1 MNTKIV
7 ALVAVIIIVSTAVG
21 AALLLQPQ
29 DEEASISVAYSEKVN
44 YETLMVAN
52 ANGYFQDEGAD
63 VTVKLVNGGIEA
75 ATALITGAVDLA
87 AMGDAPA
94 VQLIS
99 QDQGA
104 KIVARL
110 VGGKGMHRFIAW
122 NDIQEPK
129 DLEGKKLGIQQTSS
143 THGAFLQ
150 WAEANDVNVNNITF
164 LYLNPRDIPLAMQS
178 RQIDAMGGS
187 EPWAVNTENLCGD
200 DVHELGNS
208 SGLGSTFPIVL
219 VASERALDDKP
230 EAIKAVLKALDRGNG
245 FIKSNWTEA
254 MEICAGRTGLSMDDQ
269 SRCSGFQFYELGF
282 NGTDV
287 ESMNMTARSMMD
299 FGKISQMPEVMAHV
313 DLSLMPRDGEA

>member
-29 DEEASISVAYSEKVN
+29 DEEVSISVAYSEKVN

-99 QDQGA
+99 QSQGA

-110 VGGKGMHRFIAW
+110 AGGEGIHRFIAW
-122 NDIQEPK
+122 NDVQEPK

-150 WAEANDVNVNNITF
+150 WAEANDVNVKNITF
-164 LYLNPRDIPLAMQS
+164 VYLNPRDIPLAMQS

-219 VASERALDDKP
+219 VASERVLDDKP

-254 MEICAGRTGLSMDDQ
+254 MEICAGRTGLSIDDQ

-299 FGKISQMPEVMAHV
+299 FGKISQMPDVMAHV
-313 DLSLMPRDGEA
+313 DLTLMPRDGEA

>member
-99 QDQGA
+99 QSQGA

-110 VGGKGMHRFIAW
+110 AGGEGIHRFISW
-122 NDIQEPK
+122 NDVQEPK

-150 WAEANDVNVNNITF
+150 WAEANDVDVKNITF
-164 LYLNPRDIPLAMQS
+164 VYLNPRDIPLAMQS

-219 VASERALDDKP
+219 VASERVLDDKP

-254 MEICAGRTGLSMDDQ
+254 MEICAGRTGLSIDDQ

>member
-1 MNTKIV
+1 MNTKLV
-7 ALVAVIIIVSTAVG
+7 ALAAVVLIVITAVG
-21 AALLLQPQ
+21 AVLLLQSP
-29 DEEASISVAYSEKVN
+29 DEGMSISVAYSEKVN

-52 ANGYFQDEGAD
+52 ANGYFQEEGAD
-63 VTVKLVNGGIEA
+63 VDVKLVTGGIEA
-75 ATALITGAVDLA
+75 ATALVTGAVDLA

-99 QDQGA
+99 QNHGA

-110 VGGKGMHRFIAW
+110 VGGEGVHRFIAW

-129 DLEGKKLGIQQTSS
+129 DLEGKRIGMQQTSS

-150 WAEANDVNVNNITF
+150 WAEANDVDIDEITF
-164 LYLNPRDIPLAMQS
+164 VPMSPRDLPLAMQS

-230 EAIKAVLKALDRGNG
+230 EAIRAVLKALDRGNE

-254 MEICAGRTGLSMDDQ
+254 MEICAERTGLSAEDQ

-282 NGTDV
+282 DATDV
-287 ESMNMTARSMMD
+287 RSMNMTAHSLMQ
-299 FGKISQMPEVMAHV
+299 FGSIAQMPEVMAHV
-313 DLSLMPRDGEA
+313 DLSLLPRDGEA

>member
-63 VTVKLVNGGIEA
+63 VEVKLVTGGIEA

-99 QDQGA
+99 QSQGA

-110 VGGKGMHRFIAW
+110 AGGEGIHRFIAW
-122 NDIQEPK
+122 NDVQEPK
-129 DLEGKKLGIQQTSS
+129 DLEGKKLGIQQTSG

-150 WAEANDVNVNNITF
+150 WAEANDVDVKNITF
-164 LYLNPRDIPLAMQS
+164 VYLNPRDIPLAMRS

-219 VASERALDDKP
+219 VASERVLDDKP

-254 MEICAGRTGLSMDDQ
+254 MEICAGRTGLSIDDQ

>member
-29 DEEASISVAYSEKVN
+29 DEEVSISVAYSEKVN

-99 QDQGA
+99 QSQGA

-110 VGGKGMHRFIAW
+110 AGGEGIHRFIAW
-122 NDIQEPK
+122 NDVQEPK

-150 WAEANDVNVNNITF
+150 WAEANDVNVKNITF
-164 LYLNPRDIPLAMQS
+164 VYLNPRDIPLAMQS

-219 VASERALDDKP
+219 VASERVLDDKP

-254 MEICAGRTGLSMDDQ
+254 MEICAGRTGLSIDDQ

>member
-1 MNTKIV
+1 MNTKLV
-7 ALVAVIIIVSTAVG
+7 ALAAVAIIVITAIG
-21 AALLLQPQ
+21 TALLLQPQ
-29 DEEASISVAYSEKVN
+29 DEEMSVSVAYSEKVN

-52 ANGYFQDEGAD
+52 ANGYFRDEGAD
-63 VTVKLVNGGIEA
+63 VDVKLVTGGIEA

-122 NDIQEPK
+122 NDIQEPN

-230 EAIKAVLKALDRGNG
+230 EAIKAVLKALDRGNE

-254 MEICAGRTGLSMDDQ
+254 LEICAGRTGLTMDVQ

-299 FGKISQMPEVMAHV
+299 FGKISQMPDVMAHV
-313 DLSLMPRDGEA
+313 DLTLMPRDGEA

>member
-1 MNTKIV
+1 MNTKLV
-7 ALVAVIIIVSTAVG
+7 ALAAVAIIVITAIG
-21 AALLLQPQ
+21 TALLLQPQ
-29 DEEASISVAYSEKVN
+29 DEEMSVSVAYSEKVN

-52 ANGYFQDEGAD
+52 ANGYFRDEGAD
-63 VTVKLVNGGIEA
+63 VDVKLVTGGIEA

-230 EAIKAVLKALDRGNG
+230 EAIKAVLKALDRGNE

-254 MEICAGRTGLSMDDQ
+254 LEICAGRTGLTMDDQ

-299 FGKISQMPEVMAHV
+299 FGKISQMPDVMAHV
-313 DLSLMPRDGEA
+313 DLTLMPRDGEA

>member
-29 DEEASISVAYSEKVN
+29 DEEVSISVAYSEKVN

-99 QDQGA
+99 QSQGA

-110 VGGKGMHRFIAW
+110 AGGEGIHRFIAW

-150 WAEANDVNVNNITF
+150 WAEANDVNVKNITF
-164 LYLNPRDIPLAMQS
+164 VYLNPRDIPLAMQS

-219 VASERALDDKP
+219 VASERVLDDKP
-230 EAIKAVLKALDRGNG
+230 EAIKAVLKALDRGNE

>member
-1 MNTKIV
+1 MNAKLIAV
-7 ALVAVIIIVSTAVG
+7 VAVVVLILSAIG
-21 AALLLQPQ
+21 ATILLLPQ
-29 DEEASISVAYSEKVN
+29 DDGMSVSVAYSEKVN
-44 YETLMVAN
+44 YETLMIAN

-63 VTVKLVNGGIEA
+63 VDVKLVTGGIEA

-99 QDQGA
+99 QNHGA

-110 VGGKGMHRFIAW
+110 VGGEGVHRFIAW
-122 NDIQEPK
+122 NDVQGPK

-150 WAEANDVNVNNITF
+150 WAEANNVNVDNVT
-164 LYLNPRDIPLAMQS
+164 LVPMNPRDIPLAMQS

-187 EPWAVNTENLCGD
+187 EPWAVNTENLCGG

-219 VASERALDDKP
+219 VASERALDDRP
-230 EAIKAVLKALDRGNG
+230 EAIRAVLKALDRGND

-254 MEICAGRTGLSMDDQ
+254 MEICAGRTGLSTEDQ
-269 SRCSGFQFYELGF
+269 SRCSGFQFYEMGF

-287 ESMNMTARSMMD
+287 ESMNMTAHSMME
-299 FGKISQMPEVMAHV
+299 FGSITQLPDVMAHV
-313 DLSLMPRDGEA
+313 DLTLMPRDGEA

>member
-1 MNTKIV
+1 MNTKIIALAAV
-7 ALVAVIIIVSTAVG
+7 AIIIIAAIGT
-21 AALLLQPQ
+21 ALLLLPQ
-29 DEEASISVAYSEKVN
+29 DEDMSISVAYSEKVN

-52 ANGYFQDEGAD
+52 ANGYFRDEGANVD
-63 VTVKLVNGGIEA
+63 VKLVTGGIEA

-99 QDQGA
+99 QDRGA

-110 VGGKGMHRFIAW
+110 VGGEGVHRFIAW

-150 WAEANDVNVNNITF
+150 WAEANNVNVDNITF
-164 LYLNPRDIPLAMQS
+164 VPMSPRDIPLAMQN

-200 DVHELGNS
+200 EVHELGNS

-219 VASERALDDKP
+219 VASERALDNKP
-230 EAIKAVLKALDRGNG
+230 EAIKAVLKALDRGND

-254 MEICAGRTGLSMDDQ
+254 MEICAARTGLSTEDQ

-282 NGTDV
+282 NATDV
-287 ESMNMTARSMMD
+287 GSMNLTARSLMD
-299 FGKISQMPEVMAHV
+299 FGSITQMPDVMAHV
-313 DLSLMPRDGEA
+313 DLTLMPRDGEA

>member
-1 MNTKIV
+1 MNRKLI
-7 ALVAVIIIVSTAVG
+7 ALAVAVIVIVSAIGV
-21 AALLLQPQ
+21 AMVLLPN
-29 DEEASISVAYSEKVN
+29 DDRMKVSMAYSEKVN

-52 ANGYFQDEGAD
+52 ANGYFQEEGANMD
-63 VTVKLVNGGIEA
+63 VKLVTGGIEA
-75 ATALITGAVDLA
+75 ATALLTGAVDLA

-99 QDQGA
+99 QNHGA

-110 VGGKGMHRFIAW
+110 VGGEGVHRFIAW
-122 NDIQEPK
+122 SDIQEPK
-129 DLEGKKLGIQQTSS
+129 DLEGKILGIQQTSG

-150 WAEANDVNVNNITF
+150 WAEANDVNVDDITF
-164 LYLNPRDIPLAMQS
+164 RYLNPRDIPLAMQS

-219 VASERALDDKP
+219 VASEKALDERP
-230 EAIKAVLKALDRGNG
+230 EAIRAVLRALDRGND
-245 FIKSNWTEA
+245 FINGNWSEA
-254 MEICAGRTGLSMDDQ
+254 MEICAERTGLSLDDQ

-282 NGTDV
+282 NATDV
-287 ESMNMTARSMMD
+287 LSMNMTARSLMD
-299 FGKISQMPEVMAHV
+299 FGKISQMPDVMAHV
-313 DLSLMPRDGEA
+313 DLSLLPGDGEA

>member
-1 MNTKIV
+1 MNTKLV
-7 ALVAVIIIVSTAVG
+7 ALAAVIVIVFTTAG
-21 AALLLQPQ
+21 AALLLLPQ
-29 DEEASISVAYSEKVN
+29 EEGTSISLAYSEKVN

-63 VTVKLVNGGIEA
+63 VDVKLVTGGIEA

-99 QDQGA
+99 QNQGA
-104 KIVARL
+104 KILARL
-110 VGGKGMHRFIAW
+110 VGGEGVHRFIAW

-129 DLEGKKLGIQQTSS
+129 DLEGKKLGIQQTSG
-143 THGAFLQ
+143 THGAFLM
-150 WAEANDVNVNNITF
+150 WAEANEVNVDNIT
-164 LYLNPRDIPLAMQS
+164 LVPMNPRDIPLAMQS

-219 VASERALDDKP
+219 VASERALQDKP
-230 EAIKAVLKALDRGNG
+230 EAIKAVLKALDRGND
-245 FIKSNWTEA
+245 FIKSNWSEA
-254 MEICAGRTGLSMDDQ
+254 MEICAERTGLSTDDQ

-287 ESMNMTARSMMD
+287 ESMNMTARSLMG
-299 FGKISQMPEVMAHV
+299 FGSITQVPDVMAHV

>member
-44 YETLMVAN
+44 YETLIVAN

-99 QDQGA
+99 QSQGA

-110 VGGKGMHRFIAW
+110 AGGEGIHRFISW
-122 NDIQEPK
+122 NDVQEPK
-129 DLEGKKLGIQQTSS
+129 DLEGKKLGIQQTSG

-150 WAEANDVNVNNITF
+150 WAEANDVDVKNITF
-164 LYLNPRDIPLAMQS
+164 VYLNPRDIPLAMQS

-254 MEICAGRTGLSMDDQ
+254 MEICAGRTGLSIDDQ

>member
-1 MNTKIV
+1 MNTKLV
-7 ALVAVIIIVSTAVG
+7 ALAAVAIIVITAIG
-21 AALLLQPQ
+21 TALLLQPQ
-29 DEEASISVAYSEKVN
+29 DEEMSVSVAYSEKVN

-52 ANGYFQDEGAD
+52 ANGYFRDEGAD
-63 VTVKLVNGGIEA
+63 VDVKLVTGGIEA

-122 NDIQEPK
+122 NDIQEPN

-230 EAIKAVLKALDRGNG
+230 EAIKAVLKALDRGNE

-254 MEICAGRTGLSMDDQ
+254 LEICAGRTGLTMDDQ

-299 FGKISQMPEVMAHV
+299 FGKISQMPDVMAHV
-313 DLSLMPRDGEA
+313 DLTLMPRDGEA

>member
-1 MNTKIV
+1 MNTKPI
-7 ALVAVIIIVSTAVG
+7 ALLVVVVVIISTAG
-21 AALLLQPQ
+21 AIILFIPQ
-29 DEEASISVAYSEKVN
+29 DDGMSISVAYSEKVN

-52 ANGYFQDEGAD
+52 ANGYFQEEGAD
-63 VTVKLVNGGIEA
+63 VHVRLVTGGIEA

-99 QDQGA
+99 QDHGA

-110 VGGKGMHRFIAW
+110 VGGEGVHRFIAW
-122 NDIQEPK
+122 NDIQGPK
-129 DLEGKKLGIQQTSS
+129 DLEGRKLGIQQTSS

-150 WAEANDVNVNNITF
+150 WAEANGVNVDNVT
-164 LYLNPRDIPLAMQS
+164 LVPMNPRDIPLAMQS

-208 SGLGSTFPIVL
+208 SGMGSTFPIVL
-219 VASERALDDKP
+219 VASERALDDRP
-230 EAIKAVLKALDRGNG
+230 DAIRAVLKALDRGNE
-245 FIKSNWTEA
+245 FIKSNWSEA
-254 MEICAGRTGLSMDDQ
+254 MKICAERTGLSTDDQ

-287 ESMNMTARSMMD
+287 DSMNMTARSMMD
-299 FGKISQMPEVMAHV
+299 FGSIGQMPEVMAHV
-313 DLSLMPRDGEA
+313 DLTLLPREGEA